1 MYTDLLVQVAQDMSR
16 VLVLLAERSIPVA
29 ETTTQED
36 AQRLRR
42 SEIAR
47 LEAKLADAERK
58 YSSCEE
64 LCKEQFQAFQEQ
76 LAKKEEHLLQLQHQ
90 VTTSSAVSRRSATQ
104 SCKT

>member
-16 VLVLLAERSIPVA
+16 VLVSLAERSIPVA

-64 LCKEQFQAFQEQ
+64 LCK
-76 LAKKEEHLLQLQHQ
+76 
-90 VTTSSAVSRRSATQ
+90 
-104 SCKT
+104 